1 MPADYR
7 LRLLLFLGPKPVVPV
22 PCHYAVRLAPLVR
35 SPFLLGE
42 ERQLMRQQQQPQQ
55 LQRQLKPVSCWKLR
69 PDADVTEGSAATL
82 SRGKALMSQLSAL
95 MQQHQAC

>member
-55 LQRQLKPVSCWKLR
+55 LQRQPRLLLPLQLKPVSC
-69 PDADVTEGSAATL
+69 
-82 SRGKALMSQLSAL
+82 
-95 MQQHQAC
+95 